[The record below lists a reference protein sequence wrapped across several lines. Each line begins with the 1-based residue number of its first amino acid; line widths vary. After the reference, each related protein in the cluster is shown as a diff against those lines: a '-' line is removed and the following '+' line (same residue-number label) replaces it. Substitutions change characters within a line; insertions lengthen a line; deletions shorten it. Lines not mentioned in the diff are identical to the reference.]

1 LKTQRINCISLGC
14 SKNLVDSEVLMGK
27 LKAARFKVVFEDTFS
42 PGDVVI
48 INTCGFIKDAK
59 EESIDAVLNAIE
71 AKKKGI
77 VVAVYVMGCLTE
89 RYREEI
95 QKEIPEAD
103 GIFGV
108 NQMEQIISQFD
119 KHYPFL
125 PSERMLTTPPHYA
138 YLKIAEGCDRTCAF
152 CAIPLIRGRHI
163 SQPIDMLADETKILA
178 EKGVKELIIIA
189 QDVSYYGI
197 DIYKKRKLAAL
208 LEKLIAVNGI
218 EWIRLQYLYPAAFPM
233 DVVEIMQSSAK
244 ICKYF
249 DLPLQHI
256 SDSILKRM
264 QRNITQKETYQ
275 LIENLRTAIPEAALR
290 TTIITGFPG
299 ETEQDFQE
307 LLHFIRDIRF
317 DRLGVFIYS
326 PEEDTHAF
334 RLKDDVPEKIK
345 MERAD
350 EIMRLQQQ
358 ISLSL
363 NTGKIGREYKVL
375 FDRTENNILVG
386 RTEFD
391 SPEVDNE
398 VLVENGFQKASPG
411 SFAQVKITSADD
423 FDLFGQII

>member
-1 LKTQRINCISLGC
+1 
-14 SKNLVDSEVLMGK
+14 
-27 LKAARFKVVFEDTFS
+27 
-42 PGDVVI
+42 
-48 INTCGFIKDAK
+48 
-59 EESIDAVLNAIE
+59 
-71 AKKKGI
+71 
-77 VVAVYVMGCLTE
+77 
-89 RYREEI
+89 
-95 QKEIPEAD
+95 
-103 GIFGV
+103 
-108 NQMEQIISQFD
+108 
-119 KHYPFL
+119 
-125 PSERMLTTPPHYA
+125 
-138 YLKIAEGCDRTCAF
+138 
-152 CAIPLIRGRHI
+152 
-163 SQPIDMLADETKILA
+163 
-178 EKGVKELIIIA
+178 
-189 QDVSYYGI
+189 
-197 DIYKKRKLAAL
+197 
-208 LEKLIAVNGI
+208 
-218 EWIRLQYLYPAAFPM
+218 
-233 DVVEIMQSSAK
+233 
-244 ICKYF
+244 
-249 DLPLQHI
+249 
-256 SDSILKRM
+256 M

-299 ETEQDFQE
+299 ETEQNFQE